1 MKGFIILPL
10 LTLLAIPSP
19 AAERT
24 IPVKGRYLNIPVS
37 HSAPRVRLMMEA
49 DGMDPMPFVVRLT
62 DGKPDYWVFKD
73 LSRLKGKKL
82 TVSGDI
88 SEAALG
94 AAYVADTIVGAS
106 SLYAEALRPQ
116 YHFTT
121 ARGWINDPNG
131 LIWHDGEYHLFY
143 QHNPYE
149 REWENM
155 HWGHAVSPDLLHW
168 EELDD
173 ALFPDKT
180 GTMFSGSAIIDTD
193 NLAGFNR
200 KGRPAMLAYY
210 TCETGERQ
218 IQCMAY
224 SLDNGRTFT
233 KYKAN
238 PLIDSKEEWNSR
250 DTRDPKVFR
259 YSDGRYV
266 MVLNERDGH
275 SIFNSSDLRT
285 WERKSHVTGFWEC
298 PELFELPVD
307 GDPSNTLW
315 VMYGASGTYM
325 LGHFDGAV
333 FSPVSGKHRY
343 SAGSVYAAQTFNN
356 IPASDG
362 RRIQI
367 GWSRI
372 DHPGMPFHG
381 QMLLPT
387 ELSLRTTKD
396 GVRLVSVPVREVES
410 LCTPL
415 GSWQNLSQ
423 DEALRTLRQF
433 DNPDGLR
440 IRTTIAL
447 SHATDA
453 VISLGGARLVDYD
466 MNGNMLN
473 GMPYSPDDPTSMEL
487 TVDIFVDRASAE
499 VFVEG
504 GLFSYS
510 FGRERRPGQDSFY
523 IRGNRLTFKNLEIS
537 RVEPVWNRI

>member
-1 MKGFIILPL
+1 MRKFIGLPL
-10 LTLLAIPSP
+10 LTLLALPSP

-24 IPVKGRYLNIPVS
+24 IHVKGRYLNIPVS

-88 SEAALG
+88 SEEALG
-94 AAYVADTIVGAS
+94 AVYVADTIVGAS

-218 IQCMAY
+218 TQCMAY

-259 YSDGRYV
+259 YADGRYV

-423 DEALRTLRQF
+423 DEALRTIRQF

-440 IRTTIAL
+440 IRATIAL

-499 VFVEG
+499 VFVDG

-510 FGRERRPGQDSFY
+510 FGRERRPGQDSFD

-537 RVEPVWNRI
+537 RVEPVWNRN

>member
-1 MKGFIILPL
+1 MKKTIVLPL
-10 LTLLAIPSP
+10 LTLLALPSA

-24 IPVKGRYLNIPVS
+24 ITVKGRYLNIPVS
-37 HSAPRVRLMMEA
+37 QSAPRMRLMMEA

-88 SEAALG
+88 SEEALG

-116 YHFTT
+116 YHFTS

-200 KGRPAMLAYY
+200 KDRQAMLAYY

-218 IQCMAY
+218 TQCMAY

-259 YSDGRYV
+259 YADGRYV

-285 WERKSHVTGFWEC
+285 WERKSHITGFWEC

-325 LGHFDGAV
+325 LGRFDGAV
-333 FSPVSGKHRY
+333 FTPVSGKHRY

-440 IRTTIAL
+440 IKATIAL

-473 GMPYSPDDPTSMEL
+473 GSPYSPDDPTSMEL

-499 VFVEG
+499 VFVDG

-510 FGRERRPGQDSFY
+510 FGRERRPGQDSFD

-537 RVEPVWNRI
+537 RVEPVWNRN